1 MKMLAT
7 IIAVGVGVLLLVF
20 QYILSR
26 KKSVIWGAII
36 PILTILLTIWIITF
50 KRLSINFKTLIPYIL
65 IFLIL
70 IEEWYE
76 GRKKQKNS
84 NK

>member
-36 PILTILLTIWIITF
+36 PILTILLT
-50 KRLSINFKTLIPYIL
+50 NVC
-65 IFLIL
+65 
-70 IEEWYE
+70 
-76 GRKKQKNS
+76 
-84 NK
+84 